1 MAPGYSL
8 IWSPR
13 RPSPHSSRLPRLK
26 VPSTRRSSMA
36 VGLDSGVRWLRPLAV
51 VLTIAALASAQESRF
66 VTVPCA
72 KLFTSMAPM
81 LKPCSCYFVG
91 PPDNGTG
98 INCDSVAFQGNFP
111 MLPYRQ
117 RIHRFSQR
125 HAGVQDLEAQLFTA
139 SGVPLRVLDLSH
151 NRVRRLSE
159 RLLEGVHGS
168 LQELHLGSNLLGDQ
182 LSPVFATNEFRA
194 LRELRLLDLSDNRIQ
209 GGRLGRLQG
218 ARQARERA
226 HRVSFHVREAQC
238 ASSSLARAPRRS
250 EALRRN
256 DVSLSVHADGNN
268 DGKEWCGIPKDP
280 ALCCARHAVHVLSSS
295 TSPPDERRDPPIESG
310 GLVSYR
316 CCCRRS
322 TGLPLSVLNINDND
336 FEEVP
341 ATSLV
346 DLPALTWL
354 SLDGNRIPELTKD
367 SFPPLEALQTL
378 NLTKNVISSIEE
390 GTFASIPRVQ
400 VLYLGSNR
408 IKNLPT
414 GAFDGLQRLTTLD
427 LSNNFMVHI
436 PTTTL
441 RRLPALKMLTMSSNK
456 IRSFNGAAP
465 SELKGLEYLDLSR
478 NEISQIEPGSFD
490 GMKSLRAL
498 RLGVNQIRKVD
509 AATFRGL
516 VSLEAI
522 YLEDNQLLVF
532 PSALLGSLPRLQK
545 LHLDYNRIAVLS
557 PGVLSA
563 GVSIRELS
571 LAYNLITEIPN
582 GTFKD
587 LQFLETLNLRGN
599 KLSAISSGS
608 LDGLQ
613 NSLMALDLGDNG
625 IISESLKLEFPNLQL
640 LSLGKNKLT
649 SIPANAFS
657 ALKKLKRLDLSN
669 NQIRFLP
676 AGPLAALRELQ
687 FLNLAYN
694 SLTDVKIGALNKLVD
709 LQELTLKSNFIK
721 DMNTMAFL
729 NLTRLRTLDLSYN
742 RLSGIRTSTFDQ
754 LPSLRKL
761 KLNNNVLNSFKAEL
775 FAKETYIEDLNLSQN
790 QIAYLYPDS
799 FTMHPR
805 LRKLDIS
812 HNKLSFFPSEIIRSI
827 WSLEVLKL
835 GYNKLHTLE
844 DSDFADLPR
853 LRHLDLQHNQIS
865 SVGDRAF
872 QNSTQLRNLELQHN
886 QISHLGERLFQGI
899 SQLNLDLSY
908 NHMSSLSPDVFS
920 RLRDFKLESINL
932 AHNEFSTFPTVALR
946 KQYSF
951 LEKANFS
958 NNHIEDFP
966 SNADVLVNIK
976 ELDVSNN
983 PLTTNAHHVLL
994 AEPKSVRFLH
1004 LANTGIRSLPLIES
1018 PFLRLLNLSGNRI
1031 SSLSPNNF
1039 QKTTLLEVLDL
1050 SGNEIPNL
1058 SIATSGAWANLKKL
1072 RKLDLSDNPIS
1083 YLVNGD
1089 LQDLKN
1095 LDEFDFSRLTKLNH
1109 IECEALHPLSR
1120 LTKLNLYGYGN
1131 LQTLQT
1137 RKCLEPFEGLESLG
1151 IEIKDNLFKDQLQKV
1166 YSPRLSHLYVTG
1178 KAINGLSS
1186 SAFAGIRGREL
1197 RVSISDTSLSDL
1209 PTTIFLP
1216 LPLST
1221 KRIVNVNYNQIKR
1234 INPQLLTALSSKQAI
1249 LKIEGIQENPI
1260 TCDCNLIPLWRW
1272 IQDHKSTREDDDEQG
1287 NNAALIDLACVE
1299 PHHLNKI
1306 LIVNLQMDDLFCD
1319 DEANDEENEET
1330 SATSSRLHKVTTAGG
1345 VTTTRTSTTPSNNI
1359 VRKTSPPH
1367 RKEPEI
1373 IYEAPTTVR
1382 PRQASGQSVLT
1393 KVDTMIIGIVA
1404 GVVAFVCILIMVIC
1418 IVRLRRSR
1426 PHGHYASTTGP
1437 MPIVNGHAAKC
1448 TCLKPPPSTCTC
1460 FPPYAVPLAYHPGSK
1475 MMGPPSMYNTMSRST
1490 AYFGPY
1496 ESDVDHR

>member
-1 MAPGYSL
+1 MAL
-8 IWSPR
+8 
-13 RPSPHSSRLPRLK
+13 
-26 VPSTRRSSMA
+26 
-36 VGLDSGVRWLRPLAV
+36 GLDSAVRWLRPLV
-51 VLTIAALASAQESRF
+51 VVFTIAALGSAQESRF

-98 INCDSVAFQGNFP
+98 INCDRVAFQGNFP

-209 GGRLGRLQG
+209 G
-218 ARQARERA
+218 
-226 HRVSFHVREAQC
+226 VDS
-238 ASSSLARAPRRS
+238 
-250 EALRRN
+250 
-256 DVSLSVHADGNN
+256 
-268 DGKEWCGIPKDP
+268 
-280 ALCCARHAVHVLSSS
+280 AVFK
-295 TSPPDERRDPPIESG
+295 
-310 GLVSYR
+310 GLDK
-316 CCCRRS
+316 
-322 TGLPLSVLNINDND
+322 LEVLNINDND
-336 FEEVP
+336 FKEVP
-341 ATSLV
+341 ASSLI

-378 NLTKNVISSIEE
+378 NLTKNIISQIEE
-390 GTFASIPRVQ
+390 GSFANIPRVQ

-408 IKNLPT
+408 IKNLPA

-456 IRSFNGAAP
+456 IRSFSGAAP
-465 SELKGLEYLDLSR
+465 SDLKGLEYLDLSR

-509 AATFRGL
+509 VATFRGL

-582 GTFKD
+582 GTFRD

-599 KLSAISSGS
+599 KLSTISSGS
-608 LDGLQ
+608 LYGLQ

-625 IISESLKLEFPNLQL
+625 IVSEDLKLEFPNLQL

-657 ALKKLKRLDLSN
+657 SLKKLKRVDLSN
-669 NQIRFLP
+669 NQIRYLP
-676 AGPLAALRELQ
+676 AGPLTALRELQ
-687 FLNLAYN
+687 FLDLAYN
-694 SLTDVKIGALNKLVD
+694 SLTDVKIGALNNLVD
-709 LQELTLKSNFIK
+709 LRELTLKSNFIK

-729 NLTRLRTLDLSYN
+729 NLTRLKTLDLSYN
-742 RLSGIRTSTFDQ
+742 RLSGIRTGTFDQ
-754 LPSLRKL
+754 LPALRRL
-761 KLNNNVLNSFKAEL
+761 KLNNNILNSFKAEL
-775 FAKETYIEDLNLSQN
+775 FAKETYIEDLNLSHN

-853 LRHLDLQHNQIS
+853 LRHLDLQHNQIG

-872 QNSTQLRNLELQHN
+872 QNSTQLRYLELQHN
-886 QISHLGERLFQGI
+886 QISHLGDRLFQGI

-1031 SSLSPNNF
+1031 SALSPNNF
-1039 QKTTLLEVLDL
+1039 QKTTLLDVLDL

-1058 SIATSGAWANLKKL
+1058 SIATAGAWSNLKKL

-1095 LDEFDFSRLTKLNH
+1095 LDEFNFSRLPRLNH

-1131 LQTLQT
+1131 LHALQT

-1197 RVSISDTSLSDL
+1197 WVTISDTSISDL

-1221 KRIVNVNYNQIKR
+1221 KRVVNVNYNQIKR
-1234 INPQLLTALSSKQAI
+1234 INPQLLTALSSKQAV
-1249 LKIEGIQENPI
+1249 LKIEGIQQNPI

-1272 IQDHKSTREDDDEQG
+1272 IQDHKTTREDDDKEEG
-1287 NNAALIDLACVE
+1287 NNSALIDLACVE

-1306 LIVNLQMDDLFCD
+1306 LVVNLQMDDLFCD
-1319 DEANDEENEET
+1319 DEANDEENEEM
-1330 SATSSRLHKVTTAGG
+1330 SATSNRLNKVTTAGG
-1345 VTTTRTSTTPSNNI
+1345 VPTTRTSTTPINNNI

-1367 RKEPEI
+1367 RKEPDI
-1373 IYEAPTTVR
+1373 IFEAPTTAR
-1382 PRQASGQSVLT
+1382 PRQSNGQSVLT

-1437 MPIVNGHAAKC
+1437 MPIVNGHPAKC

-1490 AYFGPY
+1490 AYFGTY

>member
-1 MAPGYSL
+1 MFLTTRTSGDRCLPTAAERGSAASWLLPLRSL
-8 IWSPR
+8 
-13 RPSPHSSRLPRLK
+13 L
-26 VPSTRRSSMA
+26 
-36 VGLDSGVRWLRPLAV
+36 
-51 VLTIAALASAQESRF
+51 VLGATAALCVGQESRF

-72 KLFTSMAPM
+72 KLFPSMVPM
-81 LKPCSCYFVG
+81 LKPCSCYLVG

-98 INCDSVAFQGNFP
+98 INCDRVAFQGNFP

-125 HAGVQDLEAQLFTA
+125 HSGVQDLEAQLFTA

-159 RLLEGVHGS
+159 RLLEGIQGS

-209 GGRLGRLQG
+209 GVDTAVFKGLDRL
-218 ARQARERA
+218 E
-226 HRVSFHVREAQC
+226 
-238 ASSSLARAPRRS
+238 
-250 EALRRN
+250 
-256 DVSLSVHADGNN
+256 
-268 DGKEWCGIPKDP
+268 
-280 ALCCARHAVHVLSSS
+280 
-295 TSPPDERRDPPIESG
+295 
-310 GLVSYR
+310 
-316 CCCRRS
+316 
-322 TGLPLSVLNINDND
+322 VLNINDND
-336 FEEVP
+336 FEQVP
-341 ATSLV
+341 ASSLL

-354 SLDGNRIPELTKD
+354 SLDGNRISQLTQD

-378 NLTKNVISSIEE
+378 NLTHNKISTVEE
-390 GTFASIPRVQ
+390 GAFANVPGVQ

-408 IKNLPT
+408 IKNLPAE
-414 GAFDGLQRLTTLD
+414 AFHGLQRLTTLD
-427 LSNNFMVHI
+427 LSNNFMAHI

-456 IRSFNGAAP
+456 IRSFSGAAP
-465 SELKGLEYLDLSR
+465 SDLKGLEYLDLSR

-509 AATFRGL
+509 ASTFRGL
-516 VSLEAI
+516 TNLEAV

-532 PSALLGSLPRLQK
+532 PSALLNSLPRLQK

-563 GVSIRELS
+563 GAGIRELS

-582 GTFKD
+582 GTFRE
-587 LQFLETLNLRGN
+587 LHLLETLNLRGN
-599 KLSAISSGS
+599 KLTTLSSGG

-625 IISESLKLEFPNLQL
+625 IVSESLQLQFPNLQL

-649 SIPANAFS
+649 TLPPSAFA
-657 ALKKLKRLDLSN
+657 ALKRLKRLDLGS
-669 NQIRFLP
+669 NQIRFLS
-676 AGPLAALRELQ
+676 AGSLATLRELQ
-687 FLNLAYN
+687 FLDLGYN
-694 SLTDVKIGALNKLVD
+694 SLTDVKVGALTNLGD
-709 LQELTLKSNFIK
+709 LQELTLRSNLIK

-729 NLTRLRTLDLSYN
+729 NLTRLKTLDLSFN
-742 RLSGIRTSTFDQ
+742 KLSGIRVGTFDQ
-754 LPSLRKL
+754 LPALKKL
-761 KLNNNVLNSFKAEL
+761 KLNNNLLNSFKAEL
-775 FAKETYIEDLNLSQN
+775 FAKETFIEDLNLSHN

-799 FTMHPR
+799 FTMHQR
-805 LRKLDIS
+805 LRNLDIS

-827 WSLEVLKL
+827 WSLEDLRL
-835 GYNKLHTLE
+835 AHNKLHTLE

-853 LRHLDLQHNQIS
+853 LKHLDLQHNQIS

-872 QNSTQLRNLELQHN
+872 QNSTQLRHLELQHN
-886 QISHLGERLFQGI
+886 QISQLGEKLFQGI

-908 NHMSSLSPDVFS
+908 NHMSSLPPDIFS

-1031 SSLSPNNF
+1031 STLSPNNF
-1039 QKTTLLEVLDL
+1039 EKTTLLESLDL

-1058 SIATSGAWANLKKL
+1058 SIATAGAWANLKRL
-1072 RKLDLSDNPIS
+1072 RKLDISDNPIS

-1089 LQDLKN
+1089 LEDLKS
-1095 LDEFDFSRLTKLNH
+1095 LDEFSFSSLPRLNH
-1109 IECEALHPLSR
+1109 LECEALHPLSK
-1120 LTKLNLYGYGN
+1120 LTRIDLYGYPH
-1131 LQTLQT
+1131 LQTLLT

-1151 IEIKDNLFKDQLQKV
+1151 IEIKDKLFKDQLQRV
-1166 YSPRLSHLYVTG
+1166 YSPRLRNLYVTG
-1178 KAINGLSS
+1178 KSITGLSS
-1186 SAFAGIRGREL
+1186 SSFAGIRGREI
-1197 RVSISDTSLSDL
+1197 RVTISGTSIADL

-1221 KRIVNVNYNQIKR
+1221 KRIINADYNQIKR
-1234 INPQLLTALSSKQAI
+1234 ISPQLLAALSSKQAV
-1249 LKIEGIQENPI
+1249 LRIEGIQQNPI
-1260 TCDCNLIPLWRW
+1260 TCDCNLLPLWHW
-1272 IQDHKSTREDDDEQG
+1272 IQDHKATRDDDDDKNEP
-1287 NNAALIDLACVE
+1287 LVDVACVE

-1306 LIVNLQMDDLFCD
+1306 LVVNLQMDDLFCD
-1319 DEANDEENEET
+1319 DEVNDEENEEA
-1330 SATSSRLHKVTTAGG
+1330 SATSSRLHKVTAAGG
-1345 VTTTRTSTTPSNNI
+1345 VPTARSPTTTINNNI
-1359 VRKTSPPH
+1359 VRKTTEPH

-1373 IYEAPTTVR
+1373 IFESTTTTK
-1382 PRQASGQSVLT
+1382 PRQSNSQSVLT

-1426 PHGHYASTTGP
+1426 PPRYAQTTGP
-1437 MPIVNGHAAKC
+1437 IAVVNGHVKC

-1460 FPPYAVPLAYHPGSK
+1460 YPPYAMPLAYHPGSK